1 MQSVCKRLYIYNLTI
16 VDDWT
21 NAMQKLGFCTLHKH
35 NCCIQIFICMGLF
48 FNSITKGTCIRW
60 LQNVFHRSMWSSM
73 KKFIKIYWIH
83 LKCSKCPYAACR
95 TMLKA
100 FERFSVSCFIVLPFI
115 VRIHANAIASII
127 AAICPLYTLHLH
139 GAGPG
144 FSLFHWHLS
153 PRSRTLSTIF
163 LRLQYVHDNNN
174 AGKEEEEEKKEQ
186 KTNTLQQL
194 QNDREREK
202 NAKELKQWMWSNANA
217 YLFQSQ
223 VTIAIFFPLSK
234 QSNVVII
241 FLLLCL
247 YLCNLISYTHTNT
260 QLTQLINL
268 VLRLICVHDMYSTYL
283 ERLHLP
289 RIETVEI
296 EAEAEKNK
304 LIYLISR
311 FYRYLVQ
318 ILSLSHFLSISK
330 REGKSTSFAL
340 FSPLALVGW
349 QSILRNSILNW
360 LWAGK
365 KTVQFFFCCRPREEK
380 KIMSKRNHR

>member
-1 MQSVCKRLYIYNLTI
+1 MFEMPLCRMSHHVKGIWKIFRVMFYCAAIHRTNSRQCYCKYHRRNMSLVYITFARCRSWILSVPL
-16 VDDWT
+16 
-21 NAMQKLGFCTLHKH
+21 
-35 NCCIQIFICMGLF
+35 
-48 FNSITKGTCIRW
+48 
-60 LQNVFHRSMWSSM
+60 
-73 KKFIKIYWIH
+73 
-83 LKCSKCPYAACR
+83 
-95 TMLKA
+95 A
-100 FERFSVSCFIVLPFI
+100 F
-115 VRIHANAIASII
+115 IASIKN
-127 AAICPLYTLHLH
+127 LVNH
-139 GAGPG
+139 
-144 FSLFHWHLS
+144 FS
-153 PRSRTLSTIF
+153 STSIN
-163 LRLQYVHDNNN
+163 VHDNNN
-174 AGKEEEEEKKEQ
+174 AGKEEEEEKNEQ

-296 EAEAEKNK
+296 EAEAEAEAEKNK
-304 LIYLISR
+304 VDL
-311 FYRYLVQ
+311 FNQPV
-318 ILSLSHFLSISK
+318 LSLSRSN
-330 REGKSTSFAL
+330 SFFVSLPIDIEERRQIHLFRSL
-340 FSPLALVGW
+340 FSTGSGWLA
-349 QSILRNSILNW
+349 INSTKQHIKL
-360 LWAGK
+360 
-365 KTVQFFFCCRPREEK
+365 TVSREKNSAIFFLL
-380 KIMSKRNHR
+380 SA

>member
-1 MQSVCKRLYIYNLTI
+1 MFEMPLCRMSHHVKGIWKIFRVMFYCAAIHRTNSRQCYCKYHRRNMALVYITFARCRSWILSVPL
-16 VDDWT
+16 
-21 NAMQKLGFCTLHKH
+21 
-35 NCCIQIFICMGLF
+35 
-48 FNSITKGTCIRW
+48 
-60 LQNVFHRSMWSSM
+60 
-73 KKFIKIYWIH
+73 
-83 LKCSKCPYAACR
+83 
-95 TMLKA
+95 A
-100 FERFSVSCFIVLPFI
+100 F
-115 VRIHANAIASII
+115 IASIKN
-127 AAICPLYTLHLH
+127 LVNH
-139 GAGPG
+139 
-144 FSLFHWHLS
+144 FS
-153 PRSRTLSTIF
+153 STSIN
-163 LRLQYVHDNNN
+163 VHDNNN
-174 AGKEEEEEKKEQ
+174 AGKEEEEKKEQ

-349 QSILRNSILNW
+349 QSILRNSILNR

-380 KIMSKRNHR
+380 KNNVETKSSIMAYALRLGQGVQRACYLAFFNGKTGGTWRSRMTFNRQHAYCNIATILLKEIRTERPMCVCVCVFRG

>member
-1 MQSVCKRLYIYNLTI
+1 MCN
-16 VDDWT
+16 
-21 NAMQKLGFCTLHKH
+21 
-35 NCCIQIFICMGLF
+35 
-48 FNSITKGTCIRW
+48 
-60 LQNVFHRSMWSSM
+60 
-73 KKFIKIYWIH
+73 
-83 LKCSKCPYAACR
+83 
-95 TMLKA
+95 
-100 FERFSVSCFIVLPFI
+100 
-115 VRIHANAIASII
+115 
-127 AAICPLYTLHLH
+127 
-139 GAGPG
+139 
-144 FSLFHWHLS
+144 
-153 PRSRTLSTIF
+153 
-163 LRLQYVHDNNN
+163 DNNN
-174 AGKEEEEEKKEQ
+174 AGKEEEEKKEQ

-296 EAEAEKNK
+296 EAEAEAEKNK

-349 QSILRNSILNW
+349 QSILRNSILNR

-365 KTVQFFFCCRPREEK
+365 KTVQFFFLL
-380 KIMSKRNHR
+380 SA